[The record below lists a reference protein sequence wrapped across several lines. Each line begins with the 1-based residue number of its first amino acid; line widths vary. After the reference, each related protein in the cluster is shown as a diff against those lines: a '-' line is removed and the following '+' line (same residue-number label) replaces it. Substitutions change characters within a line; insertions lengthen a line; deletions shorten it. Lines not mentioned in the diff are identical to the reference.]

1 MSKIITN
8 QFAEDLGYTY
18 GGCIRDLVRFTAREA
33 ARVSQA
39 KLPLF
44 DFLNPGPFLMFKAL
58 WSALLQATA
67 IRTTLDNCPE
77 YVENEKLLKKTL
89 FQMNYHGE
97 EVMADKIF
105 KQLNDEQSARYEE
118 AKQKLI
124 AKAIKP
130 DTVKS
135 ELADLFL
142 ELLHGKGSDRI
153 NEKTRTA
160 VLKQVTLSSET
171 FRRLIDVSK
180 KNPAQTKAVAK

>member
-1 MSKIITN
+1 
-8 QFAEDLGYTY
+8 
-18 GGCIRDLVRFTAREA
+18 
-33 ARVSQA
+33 
-39 KLPLF
+39 
-44 DFLNPGPFLMFKAL
+44 
-58 WSALLQATA
+58 
-67 IRTTLDNCPE
+67 
-77 YVENEKLLKKTL
+77 
-89 FQMNYHGE
+89 
-97 EVMADKIF
+97 MADKIF

-171 FRRLIDVSK
+171 FRRLIDISK